1 MPAVSLHHAA
11 WPRFIESF
19 MFAGQ
24 ITLPEDADFECLLH
38 QVLAWWPEELVGDD
52 GDDAG
57 ARQSSI
63 ARLYEAS
70 IAPRAIQSASML
82 LVQLDWV
89 LFGIVV
95 DLSRKVSRVCIQDI
109 RPQLIKDKFHALLTH
124 IALPQL
130 LGEKQWDG
138 SFERD
143 ELVNYLRVEEMAVTG
158 RMTRLLTS

>member
-24 ITLPEDADFECLLH
+24 INLPEDADFECLLA
-38 QVLAWWPEELVGDD
+38 QVMAWWPDELAGDA
-52 GDDAG
+52 DAG
-57 ARQSSI
+57 ARQSSVV
-63 ARLYEAS
+63 RHYEAS

-95 DLSRKVSRVCIQDI
+95 DLSRKVSRVRVKDI
-109 RPQLIKDKFHALLTH
+109 RPQLIKDRFHALLTN

-143 ELVNYLRVEEMAVTG
+143 ELVNYLRVEDMAV
-158 RMTRLLTS
+158 LSQ

>member
-1 MPAVSLHHAA
+1 VH
-11 WPRFIESF
+11 
-19 MFAGQ
+19 
-24 ITLPEDADFECLLH
+24 
-38 QVLAWWPEELVGDD
+38 
-52 GDDAG
+52 
-57 ARQSSI
+57 
-63 ARLYEAS
+63 LYEAS

-95 DLSRKVSRVCIQDI
+95 DLSRKVSRVRIKDI
-109 RPQLIKDKFHALLTH
+109 RPQLIKDKFHALLTN

-143 ELVNYLRVEEMAVTG
+143 ELVNYLRVEDMAVA
-158 RMTRLLTS
+158 SS

>member
-1 MPAVSLHHAA
+1 
-11 WPRFIESF
+11 

-24 ITLPEDADFECLLH
+24 IILPDTADFDCLLN
-38 QVLAWWPEELVGDD
+38 QVLAWWPEELAGDV

-63 ARLYEAS
+63 ARLYEAN

-82 LVQLDWV
+82 LMQLDWI
-89 LFGIVV
+89 LYGIVM
-95 DLSRKVSRVCIQDI
+95 DLSRKVSRVRVRDI
-109 RPQLIKDKFHALLTH
+109 RPQLIKDRFHALLTH
-124 IALPQL
+124 SALPQL

-143 ELVNYLRVEEMAVTG
+143 ELVNYLRVEDMAVV
-158 RMTRLLTS
+158 S